1 MWNKTRSWQSI
12 LVLALCLATAAARA
26 DGATQRLH
34 RFFSEVK
41 SLRADFTQVVI
52 DANNKQVQTAQGTFY
67 LSRPG
72 RFRWDYM
79 TPYQQ
84 ILVGDGHKV
93 WFYDTELEQVTVKD
107 QNAALG
113 ASPAL
118 LLSGDKPLE
127 NSFNVVARGKEGG
140 LDWLELSPK
149 TKDTEFTRVR
159 LGFGPRDL
167 EAMEL
172 TDSFDQV
179 TRLRFSH
186 LRRNPVLASSLFK
199 FVPPKGVDV
208 IGDN

>member
-1 MWNKTRSWQSI
+1 MSNKTRIWQGILI
-12 LVLALCLATAAARA
+12 LVLFLSGSSARA
-26 DGATQRLH
+26 ENAVQRL
-34 RFFSEVK
+34 RDFSSEVK
-41 SLRADFTQVVI
+41 SLRADFKQVVT
-52 DANNKQVQTAQGTFY
+52 DANHQQVQTAQGTFY

-72 RFRWDYM
+72 RFRWDYV
-79 TPYQQ
+79 TPFKQ

-113 ASPAL
+113 SSPAL

-127 NSFNVVARGKEGG
+127 DSFNVVARGKEGG

-159 LGFGPRDL
+159 LGFGAHDL

-172 TDSFDQV
+172 TDSFGQV
-179 TRLRFSH
+179 TRLRFTH
-186 LRRNPVLASSLFK
+186 MRRNPVLASSLFK

-208 IGDN
+208 IGEN